1 MSFPIASTLWHA
13 NCNYTVKT
21 LTEKGALAMK
31 NVLRRDET
39 RMDQPASVDDLYND
53 VLPPTLI
60 TPLPD
65 KAKPGESTVPTG
77 LGLWALFERMRN
89 RERDPYRYLLMLRFV
104 LFNLAAFALLGVA
117 YVHGFVDMVVA
128 ADRTYLSVV
137 IGLVFLV
144 GLGLCARK
152 VWQTSRELNR
162 VRQPGAVARSGVV
175 RDLERLQVRDPE
187 SRGNLMGALRLTLS
201 HRISIVR
208 HIANSLVLLGLIG
221 TVLGFII
228 ALSGVD
234 AAHASDI
241 KAITPMISTLISGMS
256 TALYTTLVGAILNV
270 WLMAN
275 HHLLTSG
282 TVKLIAS
289 LMESAEA
296 HARD

>member
-1 MSFPIASTLWHA
+1 
-13 NCNYTVKT
+13 
-21 LTEKGALAMK
+21 MK
-31 NVLRRDET
+31 NVLRRDESK
-39 RMDQPASVDDLYND
+39 MDQPSTAVDDLYRD
-53 VLPPTLI
+53 ASLSTFI

-65 KAKPGESTVPTG
+65 KAKTAETAVPTSRR
-77 LGLWALFERMRN
+77 LWALFERMRN
-89 RERDPYRYLLMLRFV
+89 REHDPHRYLLMLRFV
-104 LFNLAAFALLGVA
+104 LLNLAAFALLGVA

-144 GLGLCARK
+144 GLGLCGRK
-152 VWQTSRELNR
+152 VWQTSRELDR
-162 VRQPGAVARSGVV
+162 VRKPDAFARS
-175 RDLERLQVRDPE
+175 RELERLRSRDPE
-187 SRGNLMGALRLTLS
+187 GRGNLISVLRLTLS

-208 HIANSLVLLGLIG
+208 HIANTLVLLGLIG

-234 AAHASDI
+234 AERASDI
-241 KAITPMISTLISGMS
+241 NAITPMISTLISGMS

-275 HHLLTSG
+275 HQMLTSG
-282 TVKLIAS
+282 TVKLMAS
-289 LMESAEA
+289 LMESAET